1 MKKIV
6 TLLVTMLACITCF
19 ALYACE
25 KEPDKPDNGLETEY
39 KSTITV
45 DLYDDAM
52 ITSGLASPSWSSSD
66 SDVATATDGKVIA
79 LKVGEAVVSAKSG
92 EETEKYLVK
101 VVDNGERPSL
111 DPIVDIESLVES
123 RGKFMP
129 RLTFKGKD
137 YTTEA
142 SFDYIAEK
150 DGILTIA
157 NDGSYEAAGVGKTTV
172 TVKAS
177 WRGVEAAY
185 VSRNVTVTIKED
197 MVLFANK
204 SEVKD
209 IYSIASFEGSN
220 YKNFETITLSLTVKG
235 TDTEIGEDFVTWE
248 SSDESVAAVEKTSA
262 TTAKITGKKQGSAI
276 VTAKYTLN
284 GSVTDTEISVDVSLA
299 VADKTLTESY
309 IEKTATAIP
318 DSMLNLFSSEQ
329 PLVSVT
335 DVTGETKKTV
345 YDGYTVTLADYGE
358 RTLLFS
364 NGVCGYRSV
373 VSVVSKAI
381 STPQEFLNLFNY
393 LESSFKSV
401 NNQHLFTFKG
411 YIVLTANLD
420 FTNYTDYKPNCYS
433 KSDNRRGFG
442 FICDS
447 DFVKE
452 KVKFTGTADI
462 NKLQNLAYKD
472 SYASNYGF
480 VGTFDGKG
488 HTIKGLKIAA
498 LGIFP
503 SIASGS
509 TVKNVSFIN
518 TSIAAEGNGLAAHN
532 NGTIDNV
539 YMQID
544 SCVNTLSAAGLVQYS
559 EVGSVI
565 KNTVVKFASI
575 GYISFNVARFG
586 VFARTYRG
594 GTVENA
600 YGIGSSN
607 GTKLFGNADSGVTMS
622 TANTS
627 NFFDSEAAYKS
638 GTKNYTNFN
647 TAYWNLPTDGSVP
660 SFKSNSGT
668 FVAYTT
674 GA

>member
-1 MKKIV
+1 MGEITESVEISV
-6 TLLVTMLACITCF
+6 TVSLSYV
-19 ALYACE
+19 
-25 KEPDKPDNGLETEY
+25 DKTF
-39 KSTITV
+39 
-45 DLYDDAM
+45 
-52 ITSGLASPSWSSSD
+52 D
-66 SDVATATDGKVIA
+66 SDVYVETYKASATD
-79 LKVGEAVVSAKSG
+79 
-92 EETEKYLVK
+92 
-101 VVDNGERPSL
+101 
-111 DPIVDIESLVES
+111 
-123 RGKFMP
+123 
-129 RLTFKGKD
+129 
-137 YTTEA
+137 
-142 SFDYIAEK
+142 
-150 DGILTIA
+150 TIA
-157 NDGSYEAAGVGKTTV
+157 MPA
-172 TVKAS
+172 
-177 WRGVEAAY
+177 
-185 VSRNVTVTIKED
+185 TISG
-197 MVLFANK
+197 LF
-204 SEVKD
+204 
-209 IYSIASFEGSN
+209 
-220 YKNFETITLSLTVKG
+220 G
-235 TDTEIGEDFVTWE
+235 T
-248 SSDESVAAVEKTSA
+248 SVAS
-262 TTAKITGKKQGSAI
+262 I
-276 VTAKYTLN
+276 
-284 GSVTDTEISVDVSLA
+284 
-299 VADKTLTESY
+299 
-309 IEKTATAIP
+309 
-318 DSMLNLFSSEQ
+318 
-329 PLVSVT
+329 T
-335 DVTGETKKTV
+335 DVTGETEKIV
-345 YDGYTVTLADYGE
+345 YDGETWTLSDYGE
-358 RTLLFS
+358 RYFLVS
-364 NGVCGYRSV
+364 ADGVSGYKTTV
-373 VSVVSKAI
+373 TVVSKAI

-393 LESSFKSV
+393 LESSFESV
-401 NNQHLFTFKG
+401 NNKHLFTFKG

-433 KSDNRRGFG
+433 TSDNRRGFG

-565 KNTVVKFASI
+565 KNTVVKFASV
-575 GYISFNVARFG
+575 GYISSNVARFG

-668 FVAYTT
+668 FVAYTV
-674 GA
+674 GE